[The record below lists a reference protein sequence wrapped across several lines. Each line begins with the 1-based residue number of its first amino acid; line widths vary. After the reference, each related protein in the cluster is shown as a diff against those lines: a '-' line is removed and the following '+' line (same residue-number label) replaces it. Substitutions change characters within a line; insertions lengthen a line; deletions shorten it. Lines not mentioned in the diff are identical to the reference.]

1 MIELNL
7 EVTPDTANHLL
18 ASLAGTINALGLLSQ
33 EIKRQGDAQM
43 QPAPEP
49 TDIGNP
55 ISPEAE
61 ARSAR
66 QGVTR
71 GQV

>member
-1 MIELNL
+1 MKIKLNL

-43 QPAPEP
+43 QPPADPNPEP
-49 TDIGNP
+49 QQEILDAH
-55 ISPEAE
+55 E
-61 ARSAR
+61 
-66 QGVTR
+66 
-71 GQV
+71 

>member
-7 EVTPDTANHLL
+7 KLSPDTANHLL

-43 QPAPEP
+43 QPPAQP
-49 TDIGNP
+49 D
-55 ISPEAE
+55 PEAE
-61 ARSAR
+61 VLDKES
-66 QGVTR
+66 
-71 GQV
+71 

>member
-1 MIELNL
+1 MIKLNL

-43 QPAPEP
+43 QPPQPE
-49 TDIGNP
+49 
-55 ISPEAE
+55 PEAE
-61 ARSAR
+61 VLDKES
-66 QGVTR
+66 
-71 GQV
+71 

>member
-43 QPAPEP
+43 QPPAPEP
-49 TDIGNP
+49 EP
-55 ISPEAE
+55 
-61 ARSAR
+61 
-66 QGVTR
+66 
-71 GQV
+71 QVLDKDQ

>member
-1 MIELNL
+1 MIKLDL

-43 QPAPEP
+43 QPPSAEP
-49 TDIGNP
+49 QQEVLDKD
-55 ISPEAE
+55 
-61 ARSAR
+61 
-66 QGVTR
+66 Q
-71 GQV
+71 

>member
-7 EVTPDTANHLL
+7 KLSPDTANHLL

-43 QPAPEP
+43 QPPQPE
-49 TDIGNP
+49 
-55 ISPEAE
+55 PEAE
-61 ARSAR
+61 VLDKES
-66 QGVTR
+66 
-71 GQV
+71 

>member
-7 EVTPDTANHLL
+7 KLSPDTANRLL

-43 QPAPEP
+43 QPPAPAEP
-49 TDIGNP
+49 QQKVLDK
-55 ISPEAE
+55 E
-61 ARSAR
+61 
-66 QGVTR
+66 
-71 GQV
+71 

>member
-7 EVTPDTANHLL
+7 KLSPDTANHLL

-49 TDIGNP
+49 TA
-55 ISPEAE
+55 PEAE
-61 ARSAR
+61 VLDKES
-66 QGVTR
+66 
-71 GQV
+71 

>member
-1 MIELNL
+1 MIKLTL
-7 EVTPDTANHLL
+7 DVTPDTANHLL

-49 TDIGNP
+49 QQEVLDKD
-55 ISPEAE
+55 E
-61 ARSAR
+61 
-66 QGVTR
+66 
-71 GQV
+71 

>member
-7 EVTPDTANHLL
+7 KLSPDTANHLL

-43 QPAPEP
+43 QAAPEP
-49 TDIGNP
+49 QQEVLDKD
-55 ISPEAE
+55 E
-61 ARSAR
+61 
-66 QGVTR
+66 
-71 GQV
+71 

>member
-7 EVTPDTANHLL
+7 KLSPDTANHLL

-43 QPAPEP
+43 QPPQPE
-49 TDIGNP
+49 
-55 ISPEAE
+55 PEAE
-61 ARSAR
+61 
-66 QGVTR
+66 VLDKE
-71 GQV
+71 

>member
-1 MIELNL
+1 MTIKLNL

-43 QPAPEP
+43 QPPSDEP
-49 TDIGNP
+49 QQEVLDKD
-55 ISPEAE
+55 
-61 ARSAR
+61 
-66 QGVTR
+66 Q
-71 GQV
+71 

>member
-7 EVTPDTANHLL
+7 KLSPDTANHLL

-43 QPAPEP
+43 QPAPAPEP
-49 TDIGNP
+49 A
-55 ISPEAE
+55 PEPE
-61 ARSAR
+61 
-66 QGVTR
+66 QEVLDKD
-71 GQV
+71 Q

>member
-7 EVTPDTANHLL
+7 EVTPDTANPLL

-43 QPAPEP
+43 QPPSAEP
-49 TDIGNP
+49 QQEVLDKD
-55 ISPEAE
+55 
-61 ARSAR
+61 
-66 QGVTR
+66 Q
-71 GQV
+71 

>member
-7 EVTPDTANHLL
+7 KLSPDTANHLL

-43 QPAPEP
+43 QPSPE
-49 TDIGNP
+49 
-55 ISPEAE
+55 PEAE
-61 ARSAR
+61 VLDKES
-66 QGVTR
+66 
-71 GQV
+71 

>member
-7 EVTPDTANHLL
+7 KLSPDTANHLL

-43 QPAPEP
+43 APPQPEP
-49 TDIGNP
+49 QQEVLDKD
-55 ISPEAE
+55 E
-61 ARSAR
+61 
-66 QGVTR
+66 
-71 GQV
+71 

>member
-7 EVTPDTANHLL
+7 KLSPDTANHLL

-43 QPAPEP
+43 QPPQ
-49 TDIGNP
+49 
-55 ISPEAE
+55 PEAE
-61 ARSAR
+61 
-66 QGVTR
+66 VLDKDE
-71 GQV
+71 